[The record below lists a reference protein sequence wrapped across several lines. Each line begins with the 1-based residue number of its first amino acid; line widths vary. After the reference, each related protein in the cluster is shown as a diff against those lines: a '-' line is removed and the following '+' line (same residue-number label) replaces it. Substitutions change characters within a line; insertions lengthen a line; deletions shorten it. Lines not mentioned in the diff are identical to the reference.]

1 MSNFFEQELR
11 KLFGD
16 GTVIEDPT
24 FVGRVCMG
32 TLGKD
37 LRVRAQYV
45 TSGYADHYDALK
57 ITVLNRTEGP
67 VDTLTLKL
75 KDVLGS
81 KPVPRNPNFPNGV
94 SPHIWT
100 NNGKSEWYAYQPTQ
114 TDLKLICREVSRYLD
129 VFRALDRTI
138 SNRTGPKKSSKAPP
152 RRDHEER

>member
-1 MSNFFEQELR
+1 
-11 KLFGD
+11 
-16 GTVIEDPT
+16 
-24 FVGRVCMG
+24 
-32 TLGKD
+32 
-37 LRVRAQYV
+37 VRAQYV

-100 NNGKSEWYAYQPTQ
+100 NDGKSEWYAYQPTQ
-114 TDLKLICREVSRYLD
+114 ADLKLVSLYLD

-138 SNRTGPKKSSKAPP
+138 SNRTGSKKSSKAPP